1 MANKPISRKARI
13 ASSKL
18 AQRPDFNRGQQ
29 LRRDTDNFKGLSVTI
44 KDVDAAIMYYFNEVI
59 KPNIT
64 ENKEVIKVPVMYA
77 SPERWVSIQK
87 RGFMR
92 DKKQQLVVPVII
104 FRRTGI
110 QKNDNIPVDKLDA
123 NRPQNFVTMRQRY
136 SRENRYDQF
145 SRQIGLTPTEEYYNV
160 LVPDYV
166 TLNYEFTI
174 WTSYIEQMNR
184 IVERVN
190 YTDGAYWG
198 EPGKMR
204 FRSNIDSFSDASE
217 MDAGE
222 RLVKTT
228 FAVTMYGYILPEEF
242 NKVATT
248 KKQLTP
254 KRIVFGMDADKST
267 EQFASIDP
275 DGTLKPLVGNQKT
288 SIPQVTP
295 FGVKT
300 SKSFTLN
307 AGNSIVISNSG
318 VSFNGSETLVQ
329 EISTIQPITKTSNV
343 VFNELTTQILKVKDT
358 EFNAKSYVGNLGITG
373 SMSITGD
380 MTVGGDATIEGTI
393 TAREFHTQF
402 VSASIIQQSGSTKFG
417 DTIDDTHQFTG
428 SIAISGSLE
437 LNGRNITEI
446 SNDPTL
452 VDASQNALVTEYAV
466 KTFGDTLS
474 ENVAAEQTYLRKN
487 FFKTS
492 NLITPPSTASFTAV
506 TASAPTTLSSTTEND
521 FIFFINGQY
530 MEHDALTIRQANG
543 TTFLLQVD
551 NDSIGYDLETDDEIV
566 ALGKFNS

>member
-18 AQRPDFNRGQQ
+18 SQRPDFNRGNQ

-59 KPNIT
+59 KPSVT
-64 ENKEVIKVPVMYA
+64 EKREVIKVPVMYA

-92 DKKQQLVVPVII
+92 DKKQQLVVPAII

-110 QKNDNIPVDKLDA
+110 AKNDNIPVDKMDA
-123 NRPQNFVTMRQRY
+123 NRPQNFVTMKQKY

-145 SRQIGLTPTEEYYNV
+145 SRQIGMQPTEEYYNV

-166 TLNYEFTI
+166 TLNYDFTI

-204 FRSNIDSFSDASE
+204 FRSNIESFSDASE

-228 FAVTMYGYILPEEF
+228 FSVVMYGYILPEEF
-242 NKVATT
+242 NKVSTT

-254 KRIVFGMDADKST
+254 KRIIFGMDADKTT
-267 EQFASIDP
+267 EQFAKIDP
-275 DGTLKPLVGNQKT
+275 TGVLRPLDDKQKT

-307 AGNSIVISNSG
+307 GGSSIIVSNDG
-318 VSFNGSETLVQ
+318 LSFNGSETLVQ
-329 EISTIQPITKTSNV
+329 AISTVQPIFKTSDV
-343 VFNELTTQILKVKDT
+343 VFNDLTTNVLKVGNT
-358 EFNAKSYVGNLGITG
+358 TFNAEAYVGNLGVTG
-373 SMSITGD
+373 SMSITEN
-380 MTVGGDATIEGTI
+380 MTVDGNATFGGTV
-393 TAREFHTQF
+393 TAKEFHTQF
-402 VSASIIQQSGSTKFG
+402 VSASIIHQSGSTRFG

-428 SIAISGSLE
+428 SVSISGSFS
-437 LNGRNITEI
+437 LNDRNITEI
-446 SNDPTL
+446 SNDTGL
-452 VDASQNALVTEYAV
+452 SDASENALVTEFAV
-466 KTFGDTLS
+466 KTYAN
-474 ENVAAEQTYLRKN
+474 NVTASVAIEQTYLRKN

-506 TASAPTTLSSTTEND
+506 TASAPNTLPDTTEND

-530 MEHDALTIRQANG
+530 MEHDAITIQQANG
-543 TTFLLQVD
+543 TTFLLKVD
-551 NDSIGYDLETDDEIV
+551 TASIGYDLETDDEIV
-566 ALGKFNS
+566 ALGKFDS

>member
-18 AQRPDFNRGQQ
+18 SQRPDFNRANQ
-29 LRRDTDNFKGLSVTI
+29 LRRDTDDFKGLSVTI

-59 KPNIT
+59 RPNVT

-92 DKKQQLVVPVII
+92 DKKQQLVVPAII

-110 QKNDNIPVDKLDA
+110 SKNDNIPVDKMDA
-123 NRPQNFVTMRQRY
+123 NKPHNFVTMKQKY

-145 SRQIGLTPTEEYYNV
+145 SKQIGMTPSEEYYNV

-166 TLNYEFTI
+166 TLNYDFTI

-190 YTDGAYWG
+190 YTDGSYWG

-204 FRSNIDSFSDASE
+204 FRSNIESFSDASE

-222 RLVKTT
+222 RIVKTT
-228 FAVTMYGYILPEEF
+228 FSVIMYGYILPEEF

-254 KRIVFGMDADKST
+254 KRIIFGMDADKTS
-267 EQFASIDP
+267 EQFAKIDP
-275 DGTLKPLVGNQKT
+275 DGTLRPLASVEKAST
-288 SIPQVTP
+288 PQVTP

-307 AGNSIVISNSG
+307 GGNSIIISNSG
-318 VSFNGSETLVQ
+318 LSFNGSETVVQ
-329 EISTIQPITKTSNV
+329 GISTVQPIFKTSDV
-343 VFNELTTQILKVKDT
+343 VFNDLTTKVLKVGDT
-358 EFNAKSYVGNLGITG
+358 TFNAKAYIGNLGVTG
-373 SMSITGD
+373 SMSITQNMD
-380 MTVGGDATIEGTI
+380 VGGDATFGGTV

-402 VSASIIQQSGSTKFG
+402 VSASIVAQSGSTKFG
-417 DTIDDTHQFTG
+417 DTIDDTHEFTG
-428 SIAISGSLE
+428 SMSISGSFS
-437 LNGRNITEI
+437 LNNASVTEI
-446 SNDPTL
+446 SNDPNL
-452 VDASQNALVTEYAV
+452 VDASETALVTEYAV
-466 KTFGDTLS
+466 KTYAN
-474 ENVAAEQTYLRKN
+474 NVTASVAIEQVYLRKN
-487 FFKTS
+487 FFKAS

-506 TASAPTTLSSTTEND
+506 TASAPATLSSTNEND

-530 MEHDALTIRQANG
+530 MEHDALTIEQANG
-543 TTFLLQVD
+543 TTFLLKVD
-551 NDSIGYDLETDDEIV
+551 NSSIGYDLEADDEVV

>member
-13 ASSKL
+13 AASKIS
-18 AQRPDFNRGQQ
+18 QRPDFNRGQQ
-29 LRRDTDNFKGLSVTI
+29 LRRDTDDMKGLSVSI

-59 KPNIT
+59 RPNVT
-64 ENKEVIKVPVMYA
+64 ENKEVVKVPVMYA

-92 DKKQQLVVPVII
+92 DKKQQLVCPVIV

-110 QKNDNIPVDKLDA
+110 QKNDNIPVDKMDA

-145 SRQIGLTPTEEYYNV
+145 SRQIGLQPTEEYYNV

-204 FRSNIDSFSDASE
+204 FRSNIESFSDASE

-222 RLVKTT
+222 RLVKTN
-228 FAVTMYGYILPEEF
+228 FSVVMYGYILPDEF

-254 KRIVFGMDADKST
+254 KRLIFGMDTDKTT
-267 EQFASIDP
+267 EQFAQIQP
-275 DGTLKPLVGNQKT
+275 DGSLRPLGEKQKT
-288 SIPQVTP
+288 SIPQVSP

-307 AGNSIVISNSG
+307 SGNSIVISNSG

-329 EISTIQPITKTSNV
+329 SISTIQPITTTSNV
-343 VFNELTTQILKVKDT
+343 VFNQLTTNILKVADT
-358 EFNAKSYVGNLGITG
+358 TFNAEAYVGNLGITG
-373 SMSITGD
+373 SMSITEN
-380 MTVGGDATIEGTI
+380 MTVGGNATFGGTI
-393 TAREFHTQF
+393 TAKEFHTQF
-402 VSASIIQQSGSTKFG
+402 VSASIIHQSGSTRFG
-417 DTIDDTHQFTG
+417 DTTDDTHQFTG
-428 SIAISGSLE
+428 SMSISGSIS
-437 LNGRNITEI
+437 LNGRNIAEI
-446 SNDPTL
+446 SNDPGL
-452 VDASQNALVTEYAV
+452 ADASQNALVTEYAV

-474 ENVAAEQTYLRKN
+474 ANVAAEQTYLRKN
-487 FFKTS
+487 FFKVS

-506 TASAPTTLSSTTEND
+506 TASAPATLVDTNEND
-521 FIFFINGQY
+521 FVFFINGQY
-530 MEHDALTIRQANG
+530 MEHDAITIQQANG
-543 TTFLLQVD
+543 TTFLLKVD
-551 NDSIGYDLETDDEIV
+551 TTSIGYDLETDDEIV
-566 ALGKFNS
+566 ALGKFDS